1 VREQIAREALRVRRP
16 RSCERKVRQPVK
28 KWPRMF
34 TPSSI
39 TSPTRNEGRTG
50 SDEGTDYFPNPS
62 SEQRS
67 PELKT
72 DSMPRLS
79 PMSFAEIL
87 SEIPRLSFAERQ
99 EWVRSAIAVDDAELT
114 AEENAL
120 LDARMEDFRR
130 QPDAGIPLSHLTPPP
145 AS

>member
-1 VREQIAREALRVRRP
+1 
-16 RSCERKVRQPVK
+16 
-28 KWPRMF
+28 
-34 TPSSI
+34 
-39 TSPTRNEGRTG
+39 
-50 SDEGTDYFPNPS
+50 
-62 SEQRS
+62 
-67 PELKT
+67 
-72 DSMPRLS
+72 
-79 PMSFAEIL
+79 MSFAEIL

-130 QPDAGIPLSHLTPPP
+130 QPDAGIPRSHITPPP